1 MKEYLVNK
9 SYKLTVTILSAF
21 LFVFCTVCQ
30 AQNTGNNQTTNKKYV
45 RFEIGHEAMHC
56 PFLGPKLELKLSEIK
71 DIENFFI
78 DKRASYSTFN
88 LPENTEMT
96 IESLKKIGTDV
107 GYPSNDIFIT
117 MDNKPIIIPPKPIE
131 KTGN

>member
-1 MKEYLVNK
+1 MIVA
-9 SYKLTVTILSAF
+9 SAF
-21 LFVFCTVCQ
+21 FFIFCSISH
-30 AQNTGNNQTTNKKYV
+30 AQYNNSNQTASKKYV

-71 DIENFFI
+71 GIENFFI

-117 MDNKPIIIPPKPIE
+117 MDNKPIIVPPKPIE

>member
-1 MKEYLVNK
+1 MKESILQK
-9 SYKLTVTILSAF
+9 SYKLTVAIVSGF
-21 LFVFCTVCQ
+21 LFVFCTASL
-30 AQNTGNNQTTNKKYV
+30 AQNSGNNQTTNKKYV
-45 RFEIGHEAMHC
+45 LFEIDHHAMHC

-78 DKRASYSTFN
+78 DKQASYSTFN

-96 IESLKKIGTDV
+96 IDSLKKIGTDV
-107 GYPSNDIFIT
+107 GYPSNGIFIT
-117 MDNKPIIIPPKPIE
+117 MDNKPITPPTPIE